1 MLKKEMQL
9 LNSLTLEVA
18 EKEKVDAIDTLA
30 VDRER
35 FSKELTKNYVLK
47 QFKFKDILF
56 IIKNMKY
63 M

>member
-1 MLKKEMQL
+1 MQL

-18 EKEKVDAIDTLA
+18 EKEKVDAKDTLA

-35 FSKELTKNYVLK
+35 FSKELAENYVLK

>member
-18 EKEKVDAIDTLA
+18 EKEKVDAGDALA